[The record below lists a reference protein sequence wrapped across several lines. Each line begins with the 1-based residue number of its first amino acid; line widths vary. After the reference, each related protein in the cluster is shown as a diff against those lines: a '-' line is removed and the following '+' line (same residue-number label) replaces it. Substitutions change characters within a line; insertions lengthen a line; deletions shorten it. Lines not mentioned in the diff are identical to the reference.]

1 MRLRHKPNAIPEMKE
16 NAFIYFDGDVNKG
29 KWREIFGNNNPIHLE
44 IGAGMG
50 DFIIQKAI
58 ANPDINYIALEM
70 NTNAF
75 VVCSRKILDKELTNI
90 RGIIANAEH
99 IEDIFAKDEI
109 DKIYLN
115 FSTPWPKKRH
125 NKRRLSHKRFL
136 DRYVNIIK
144 DNAEIELKTDNEDFF
159 DASIDYFIEYGMEIN
174 EVDRNLDIKKSVV
187 TEYENKFR
195 NKNMPIYFVRATFK
209 EGDTKWKRLEKR
221 L

>member
-29 KWREIFGNNNPIHLE
+29 KWREIFGNNNPIYLE

-50 DFIIQKAI
+50 DFIIQKAM
-58 ANPDINYIALEM
+58 ANPDMNYIALEM

-125 NKRRLSHKRFL
+125 HKRRLSHKRFL
-136 DRYVNIIK
+136 DRYKKIIT
-144 DNAEIELKTDNEDFF
+144 DGAELELKTDNEDFF
-159 DASIDYFIEYGMEIN
+159 DASLEYFEDFGMYITK
-174 EVDRNLDIKKSVV
+174 VDRDLDINQSVV
-187 TEYENKFR
+187 TEYEDKFR
-195 NKNMPIYFVRATFK
+195 KRSMPIYFVAAKFQN
-209 EGDTKWKRLEKR
+209 
-221 L
+221 